1 MLLFSRRFL
10 PFFITQFFGAF
21 TDNLYKNAL
30 LVYLTLHLTDSQTL
44 SLYASSGWKYSSW
57 RSAFSPSCSTS
68 SR

>member
-44 SLYASSGWKYSSW
+44 SLYTNRRARQMAGGVHHGG
-57 RSAFSPSCSTS
+57 RRPRLCL
-68 SR
+68 